1 MKMVA
6 TRAGDVIMGMA
17 GGDGD
22 GDDGVG
28 AAAADGMM
36 VVMDVID
43 VVMAEVLTVNG
54 HGVVVVKLAW

>member
-17 GGDGD
+17 G